1 MKQEGLAL
9 AFAGVEGRLEADDV
23 VYSLEVITPYLASVK
38 TPVIFACLYGD
49 EAATTVG
56 YPALGLSARAGF
68 AVGLERVRQA
78 GISPEEVL
86 DNLIVREPVG
96 R

>member
-1 MKQEGLAL
+1 MKQEGLVL
-9 AFAGVEGRLEADDV
+9 AFAGIKRWLEADDV

-68 AVGLERVRQA
+68 AVGLEGVRQTRN
-78 GISPEEVL
+78 SPEEVL
-86 DNLIVREPVG
+86 SDLLVG
-96 R
+96 